1 MEIKLVKKNRS
12 PALQYLSLQ
21 NYKKNITWWVSENEH
36 LHISGNGSG
45 STKLTMLTN
54 YYLLKI

>member
-1 MEIKLVKKNRS
+1 MEIKLVKKNTEVRH
-12 PALQYLSLQ
+12 YLSLQ